1 VKESYDVIII
11 GSGAGGGTTSYRL
24 TRSGMRVLLL
34 EQGPRFNPFKDYPLS
49 KRDWERWD
57 HFEKHNPK
65 SYVSSPQSLGE
76 EAGGLMST
84 LHGKRLRQRNEAR
97 FYYVRA
103 SGVGGSTLRYQGES
117 HRFPAHAFRMKSLF
131 GKGED
136 WPISYEDLEPFYQEA
151 EVILGVAGDH
161 RNPFKPARGP
171 FPMPAH
177 PIGCPSQ
184 RIKRGAEKL
193 GLTLLQNSLA
203 IPTRRYRGRPA
214 CIYCRGC
221 GTGCVIGDKGSVD
234 IVMVK
239 PAESTGRLTVKTG
252 ARALQIEVNK
262 EGKAEAVIWKGRN
275 GIEKSYGRVIVVS
288 CGAIETPRLL
298 LNSKTS
304 LFPDGLANSSGLVG
318 AYLMTH
324 LSVTLVILFDDQL
337 KSYQGL
343 PIDSRILDYSTPEM
357 IKKQGSG
364 FAIGVLGSPEGLVSP
379 ARFATT
385 IAPGWGRSHREY
397 MKKYYGAHSAVSATA
412 HHTPKRENS
421 VRLSQI
427 KDDNGMPKAKVSVN
441 MQDDDLQI
449 LRLMLKRCNEV
460 AEASG
465 TKTIGIFTSLDS
477 KGSVHVVGTARMG
490 NRSQNSVVNS
500 FGQSHDIENLFIA
513 DSSVLVTQGYGD
525 SPSLT
530 IIALALRSA
539 DYIASLLKRGNL

>member
-1 VKESYDVIII
+1 
-11 GSGAGGGTTSYRL
+11 
-24 TRSGMRVLLL
+24 
-34 EQGPRFNPFKDYPLS
+34 
-49 KRDWERWD
+49 
-57 HFEKHNPK
+57 
-65 SYVSSPQSLGE
+65 
-76 EAGGLMST
+76 
-84 LHGKRLRQRNEAR
+84 
-97 FYYVRA
+97 
-103 SGVGGSTLRYQGES
+103 
-117 HRFPAHAFRMKSLF
+117 
-131 GKGED
+131 
-136 WPISYEDLEPFYQEA
+136 
-151 EVILGVAGDH
+151 
-161 RNPFKPARGP
+161 
-171 FPMPAH
+171 
-177 PIGCPSQ
+177 
-184 RIKRGAEKL
+184 
-193 GLTLLQNSLA
+193 
-203 IPTRRYRGRPA
+203 
-214 CIYCRGC
+214 
-221 GTGCVIGDKGSVD
+221 
-234 IVMVK
+234 
-239 PAESTGRLTVKTG
+239 
-252 ARALQIEVNK
+252 
-262 EGKAEAVIWKGRN
+262 
-275 GIEKSYGRVIVVS
+275 
-288 CGAIETPRLL
+288 
-298 LNSKTS
+298 
-304 LFPDGLANSSGLVG
+304 
-318 AYLMTH
+318 MTH

-379 ARFATT
+379 ARFANI
-385 IAPGWGRSHREY
+385 IAPGWGRSHSEY

-421 VRLSQI
+421 VRLSQM
-427 KDDNGMPKAKVSVN
+427 KDDDGMPKAKVSVN

-477 KGSVHVVGTARMG
+477 KGSVHVAGTARMG